1 MFTMRRTCSSM
12 PARGASALALALALT
27 LGGSAR
33 ATLVE
38 TGTGWDG
45 TQGACCLGDGD
56 IVAASEFVQTFTLQ
70 PGDDPYLDSI
80 AFNLQH
86 YSGSDELDYTVSL
99 YLWGGGG
106 ASGLLGAP
114 LFSTGT
120 RSSAAVASPN
130 WEPVEIA
137 VGGLE
142 LVVGQAYAIE
152 IASVVDAE
160 AGLER
165 VASVGTNPYPYGDA
179 WFQSS
184 PGFWRSDLIPGD
196 LVMTIVTV
204 PEPSVPALLGALL
217 APGLL
222 AVVRGRG

>member
-1 MFTMRRTCSSM
+1 MFTMRLTPGAS
-12 PARGASALALALALT
+12 PARHASWLVLAIALAAS
-27 LGGSAR
+27 GSAN
-33 ATLVE
+33 ATTID
-38 TGTGWDG
+38 TGTGWNG

-56 IVAASEFVQTFTLQ
+56 IVAAAEFVQTFTLQ
-70 PGDDPYLDSI
+70 PGDDPYLDTI
-80 AFNLQH
+80 VFQLQH
-86 YSGSDELDYTVSL
+86 YSGSDALDFTVSL

-106 ASGLLGAP
+106 VSGLIGAP

-120 RSSAAVASPN
+120 LSSASVASPS
-130 WEPVEIA
+130 WESVEIV

-142 LVVGQAYAIE
+142 LVIGQAYAIR
-152 IASVVDAE
+152 IGSVVDAV

-196 LVMTIVTV
+196 LVTTINTV
-204 PEPSVPALLGALL
+204 PEPATLPMLAGLLL
-217 APGLL
+217 LL
-222 AVVRGRG
+222 AVRAPARE